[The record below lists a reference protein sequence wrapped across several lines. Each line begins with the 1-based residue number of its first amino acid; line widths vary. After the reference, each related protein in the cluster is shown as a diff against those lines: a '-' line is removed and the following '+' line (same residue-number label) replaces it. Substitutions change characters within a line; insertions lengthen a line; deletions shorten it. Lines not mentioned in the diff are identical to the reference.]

1 MRVDATYDH
10 STGERTETVNN
21 LDGTGTRTTFDVD
34 GNIVSTETITGLEIP
49 LPPEPTPEERIAVLE
64 NLLDILLDTEGA
76 TKEEKLI
83 AADEVRDNSLS
94 AKSNRKL

>member
-1 MRVDATYDH
+1 MN
-10 STGERTETVNN
+10 ERTVQQGRILDETIDNGN
-21 LDGTGTRTTFDVD
+21 GTGTKTIYDES

-64 NLLDILLDTEGA
+64 NLLDIVLDTEGA

-83 AADEVRDNSLS
+83 TADEVRDNSLS